1 MFYKEK
7 QKPKK
12 PRAYRC
18 EYEGKKYLDVTEYWL
33 ETSFVT
39 PNLDSKIIELM
50 HKKKVGAD
58 I

>member
-1 MFYKEK
+1 MAEGQSFKR
-7 QKPKK
+7 
-12 PRAYRC
+12 PRAYKC
-18 EYEGKKYLDVTEYWL
+18 EYAGKKYLDVTEYWL